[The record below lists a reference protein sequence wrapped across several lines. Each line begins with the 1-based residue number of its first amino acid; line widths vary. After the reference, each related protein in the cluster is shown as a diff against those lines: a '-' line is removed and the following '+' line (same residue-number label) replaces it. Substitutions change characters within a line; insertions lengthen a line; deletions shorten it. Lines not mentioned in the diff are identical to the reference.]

1 MTLNLERRQ
10 LGRSSVMVTALGFG
24 GGPLGRLSTGTGEA
38 VATATVDAAWNEG
51 VRYFDTAPLYG
62 IGRSERRLPGTF
74 AQPLLPCPWW
84 ALQCGLTWEDK
95 SRSSGI
101 LRAYY
106 PMRWGL
112 KAHGTAPGHA
122 DCWRG

>member
-62 IGRSERRLPGTF
+62 IGRSERRLGGVL
-74 AQPLLPCPWW
+74 A
-84 ALQCGLTWEDK
+84 
-95 SRSSGI
+95 
-101 LRAYY
+101 
-106 PMRWGL
+106 
-112 KAHGTAPGHA
+112 
-122 DCWRG
+122 